1 MHFAGVLVVD
11 AAVLAGSPLPSNPNH
26 HPSHNPHA
34 NPNPS
39 PNLTLTLALTRHV
52 HGARLR
58 VRARLARRTLRV
70 GHLPRPDVDG
80 GGGQV
85 GLVQRPRRVRH
96 GRVPVRG
103 GVEWTRL
110 R

>member
-1 MHFAGVLVVD
+1 MCGGCSAHGTLTLTLT
-11 AAVLAGSPLPSNPNH
+11 LALTLTLTLAPTLTLT
-26 HPSHNPHA
+26 
-34 NPNPS
+34 
-39 PNLTLTLALTRHV
+39 LTLTLALTRHV

-80 GGGQV
+80 GGRQV

-96 GRVPVRG
+96 GHVPVRG
-103 GVEWTRL
+103 GVELARL